1 MNKYENERDV
11 KIVFEPDGNKVTI
24 SPGSNIFEAANK
36 AGNKIRFECGGKG
49 TCGKCRVIIRDRE
62 AITELTKYEK
72 NQLSPSEIQSGYRL
86 ACQTAAKENVVVF
99 VPPESRVESRR
110 IQTTGFEKRI
120 KINPLIQKFHFRV
133 PKPTLD
139 DPRSDFER
147 LIESL
152 RSEYNLSIRDIKIE
166 LLRELPSILRR
177 ADWDVTVT
185 TWSRRR
191 VIAVESGDTSLSV
204 YGSAID
210 IGTSKIVVHVV
221 DLIKGETRGVGSV
234 ENPQIIYGED
244 LLTRISHAITN
255 NEGRK
260 ALQDLIIK
268 GINEALKIAC
278 DEAKLEA
285 DNIYEATMVGNTAM
299 HHFLLGIE
307 PRYLATSPF
316 TPAVKMP
323 VDVDASTLNLGLNR
337 NGNVHVLPVIAGFVG
352 ADAVGDVLSS
362 GICRSRDISLLL
374 DIGTNTEL
382 FVGNE
387 EDVISCSCA
396 SGPAFEGGHIKHGM
410 KAVTGA
416 IERISINPESYEVEY
431 ETIDKAKPRGLCGSA
446 VIDIIAEMFKIG
458 MIDNRGRFNSN
469 VRTEKLRKNE
479 NVDEFVLVPGEN
491 SATGRDIVFTQKDI
505 TEVQLAKS
513 AIYTGCHILMKR
525 KEVREK
531 DLKHI
536 MIAGAFGNYISPKN
550 AKTIGLV
557 PDVPNERIK
566 FLGNTAI
573 MGAKMALVSK
583 EARGQASKISRKV
596 KYLELS
602 IDPDFRSEFASALF
616 IPHRVQ
622 SRFTSEKN

>member
-1 MNKYENERDV
+1 MNKHEKEPETV

-24 SPGSNIFEAANK
+24 APGSNIFDAANK
-36 AGNKIRFECGGKG
+36 AGNKIRFECGGVGK
-49 TCGKCRVIIRDRE
+49 CGKCRVIIKDRE
-62 AITELTKYEK
+62 AVTELTKYERK
-72 NQLSPSEIQSGYRL
+72 QLSSSEIQSGYRL
-86 ACQTAAKENVVVF
+86 ACQAAAKENVVVF

-110 IQTTGFEKRI
+110 IQTTGLEKRI
-120 KINPLIQKFHFRV
+120 KINPLIKKFHVKV

-139 DPRSDFER
+139 DGRSDFER

-152 RSEYNLSIRDIKIE
+152 RSEYNLSLRDIKIE
-166 LLRELPSILRR
+166 LLRDLPNILRR

-185 TWSRRR
+185 TWNGGR
-191 VIAVESGDTSLSV
+191 VIAVEGGDTSRSV

-210 IGTSKIVVHVV
+210 IGTSKIVVQVV
-221 DLIKGETRGVGSV
+221 DLINGETRGVGSV

-244 LLTRISHAITN
+244 LMTRISHAITKD
-255 NEGRK
+255 EGRK
-260 ALQDLIIK
+260 ALQDLIIT
-268 GINEALKIAC
+268 GINAALKTAC
-278 DEAKLEA
+278 DEAKIDA
-285 DNIYEATMVGNTAM
+285 DNIYEATVVGNTAM

-307 PRYLATSPF
+307 PRYVAASPF

-323 VDVDASTLNLGLNR
+323 VDVDAAALNLGLNR

-362 GICRSRDISLLL
+362 GISTSRDLSLLL

-387 EDVISCSCA
+387 EDIISCSCA

-416 IERISINPESYEVEY
+416 IEKISINPRSYEVEY
-431 ETIDKAKPRGLCGSA
+431 ETIDEAKPRGLCGSA
-446 VIDIIAEMFKIG
+446 VIDVIAEMFKVG
-458 MIDNRGRFNSN
+458 LIDNRGRFNPS
-469 VRTEKLRKNE
+469 VRTKKLRKNE
-479 NVDEFVLVPGEN
+479 NVDEFVLVSDED

-505 TEVQLAKS
+505 TEVQLAKA
-513 AIYTGCHILMKR
+513 AIYTGCYILMKR
-525 KEVREK
+525 KEVK
-531 DLKHI
+531 DTDLKHI
-536 MIAGAFGNYISPKN
+536 MIAGAFGNYINPKN

-557 PDVPNERIK
+557 PDVPIERIK

-583 EARGQASKISRKV
+583 EARLQANRISRNV
-596 KYLELS
+596 RYLELS
-602 IDPDFRSEFASALF
+602 VDPDFRSEFASALY
-616 IPHRVQ
+616 IPHRVS
-622 SRFTSEKN
+622 SRFTS